1 MAPSQTR
8 ARTPRIESITSRNNR
23 WLARFRAA
31 LRRGPLDDGCVGL
44 EGFHLVE
51 EALRSQL
58 PIEAILVSLSAA
70 PYFDRLA
77 SQLDSSTRLL
87 RTSDR
92 LFSAVAATETP
103 QGIAALVHP
112 RIASFDDLVRGLPL
126 VLVLVGL
133 QDPGNVGAILRSAE
147 AFGATGVI
155 TSSAGSLGTA
165 HPYSPKALRASAGS
179 ALRLPLLPGLSISI
193 ALAQLRVVG
202 LRLFAASVSEG
213 TSPATADLRSPA
225 ALLIG
230 NEGSGL
236 PPEVERSC
244 DARLRISLAPGVDSL
259 NAAIAA
265 SVLLY
270 EAARQRATSP

>member
-193 ALAQLRVVG
+193 ALTQLRVVG

-270 EAARQRATSP
+270 EAARQRAASP

>member
-270 EAARQRATSP
+270 EAARQRAASP

>member
-51 EALRSQL
+51 ETLRSQL

-70 PYFDRLA
+70 HYFDRLA

-87 RTSDR
+87 LTSDR

-103 QGIAALVHP
+103 QGIAALARP

-155 TSSAGSLGTA
+155 TSSAASLGPP
-165 HPYSPKALRASAGS
+165 HPFPPKPPRPPAGS
-179 ALRLPLLPGLSISI
+179 PLRLPLLPGLSISI
-193 ALAQLRVVG
+193 ALAQLRV
-202 LRLFAASVSEG
+202 A
-213 TSPATADLRSPA
+213 
-225 ALLIG
+225 
-230 NEGSGL
+230 
-236 PPEVERSC
+236 
-244 DARLRISLAPGVDSL
+244 
-259 NAAIAA
+259 
-265 SVLLY
+265 
-270 EAARQRATSP
+270 